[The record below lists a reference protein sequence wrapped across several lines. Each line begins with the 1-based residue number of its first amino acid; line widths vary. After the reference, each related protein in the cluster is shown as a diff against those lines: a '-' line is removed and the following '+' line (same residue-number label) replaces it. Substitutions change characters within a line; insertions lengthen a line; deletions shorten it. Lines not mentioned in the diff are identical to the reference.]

1 MRRYGWTYAFSAALL
16 LTGCEP
22 AEPTDILGQA
32 GEDKLLCINPDAA
45 TKTCSAISS
54 FDRSWTGA
62 VTETTEVLLPTGEN
76 ITIAISSP
84 TQVEGNRACGILGE
98 GSVRDGIIRV
108 KGSVM
113 PPVQHAEATGQ
124 LVAVM
129 QPMFGRRACDELRM
143 EYGLLKNFASIEGI
157 DAAMPAKTV
166 AWVPRDAGYK
176 VAAR

>member
-1 MRRYGWTYAFSAALL
+1 MHRYGRIFAFSAALL

-22 AEPTDILGQA
+22 PEPTDILGQA
-32 GEDKLLCINPDAA
+32 GEDKLLCTTPDPA

-62 VTETTEVLLPTGEN
+62 VTEMTEVLLPTGEG
-76 ITIAISSP
+76 ITIAISTP

-98 GSVRDGIIRV
+98 GDVRGSIIRV
-108 KGSVM
+108 KGSEM

-129 QPMFGRRACDELRM
+129 QPFFGRLACDELRM

-157 DAAMPAKTV
+157 NAAMPAKTV